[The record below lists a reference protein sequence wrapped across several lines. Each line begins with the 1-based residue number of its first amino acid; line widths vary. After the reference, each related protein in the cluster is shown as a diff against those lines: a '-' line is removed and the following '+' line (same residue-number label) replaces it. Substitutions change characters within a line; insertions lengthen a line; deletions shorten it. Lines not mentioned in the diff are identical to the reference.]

1 MRELTR
7 RQVITAL
14 SAALLHAPRNR
25 VIASALAAVQ
35 PGSGQPIDE
44 SGFVSIGGIDQWIA
58 VRGRRADNPVIVF
71 VHGGP
76 GDAQSPF
83 LAEFAPW
90 EENFTVLTWDQR
102 GSGKTYGRYGNAT
115 PRMATPEAALE
126 TLTRDAIEVA
136 DYARRRLRK
145 ERVVLIGHSWGS
157 VVGLNVVKRRP
168 ELFHAYV
175 ASAFLA
181 SWPLTIEAREVWIRA
196 QAKKAGDGAT
206 LKALDAAASLPIGDL
221 QRFIIGQDYLMG
233 PSDLEYLGIE
243 GKFIGAAPPPAKG
256 DVADWLAGFAFSQ
269 ARALPAV
276 AAFDARQVGV
286 AFEVPFFV
294 VQGRDDHVTAF
305 AAAEAYVAEIHAPRK
320 AFIAIDGGHFAC
332 FMDPKEFLGTLS
344 KLVGTIA
351 LN

>member
-7 RQVITAL
+7 RQAITAL
-14 SAALLHAPRNR
+14 SAVLLDAPRSQ
-25 VIASALAAVQ
+25 VIASTQAAA
-35 PGSGQPIDE
+35 PLGSGGAIDE
-44 SGFVSIGGIDQWIA
+44 SGFVSIGGIEQWIA
-58 VRGRRADNPVIVF
+58 IRGRGADNPVIVF

-102 GSGKTYGRYGNAT
+102 GSGKTYGRYGKAT
-115 PRMATPEAALE
+115 PGMATPEAALE
-126 TLTRDAIEVA
+126 RLTRDAIEVVE
-136 DYARRRLRK
+136 YARRRLRK
-145 ERVVLIGHSWGS
+145 ERVVLVGHSWGS

-181 SWPLTIEAREVWIRA
+181 SWPLTIVAREAWIRA

-243 GKFIGAAPPPAKG
+243 GKFIGAGPPPARG
-256 DVADWLAGFAFSQ
+256 DVADWVAGFAFSQ

-294 VQGRDDHVTAF
+294 IQGRDDHVTAF
-305 AAAEAYVAEIHAPRK
+305 AAAEAYVAEIRAPRK
-320 AFIAIDGGHFAC
+320 AFVPIDGGHFAC
-332 FMDPKEFLGTLS
+332 FMDSKEFVDTLG
-344 KLVGTIA
+344 KLVLPSA